1 MATSNAEEDKVG
13 RCHGAPSGN
22 LGGGRA
28 LVLRHHLETA
38 TLGDEH
44 GTRRVVVAYRHPN
57 PDHPD
62 RVAAGR
68 AARMKR
74 APAKTRKPSR
84 ERQEG
89 WDERLMV
96 RFALVLA
103 AACAALAVYETVT
116 WAAG

>member
-1 MATSNAEEDKVG
+1 
-13 RCHGAPSGN
+13 
-22 LGGGRA
+22 
-28 LVLRHHLETA
+28 
-38 TLGDEH
+38 
-44 GTRRVVVAYRHPN
+44 
-57 PDHPD
+57 
-62 RVAAGR
+62 
-68 AARMKR
+68 MKR